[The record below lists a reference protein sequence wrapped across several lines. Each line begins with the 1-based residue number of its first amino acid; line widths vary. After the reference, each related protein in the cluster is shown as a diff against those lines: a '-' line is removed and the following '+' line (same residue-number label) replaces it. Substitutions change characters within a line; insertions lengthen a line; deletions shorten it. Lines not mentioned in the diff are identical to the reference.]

1 MRRNSNSASCR
12 SCNPTAFRGQSSA
25 INLLLRYKVFLW
37 GALLLF
43 CIPQVSAQ
51 TASVRGFVTDASDG
65 QALQGVNI
73 ALRDA
78 AGNLRGGGTN
88 DDGFF
93 IVVRLQPG
101 RWFLQ
106 ASFIGYETFSD
117 TLDLAGDQTERLSIS
132 IRPGVELDAVVVEG
146 EREGGVMVAAGVQT
160 VRPADVDLVPTP
172 DVSGDL
178 VSYLSAMPG
187 VVSIGDRGG
196 QVFIRGGEPSHNL
209 ALLDGMYIYQPFH
222 ILGFY
227 SAFSSDIL
235 RNADIHAGAFS
246 SKYSGRMSSVIDVHT
261 RNGNLQESRRT
272 FSFAPFVSMGILE
285 GPVKRGRMS
294 YLFSGRASTIERVA
308 SSYINQPVPYA
319 FGDFFGKVHWTISDS
334 HQASI
339 SAIHTY
345 DRGTLDTVNE
355 NSDEIRWN
363 NTAYGARW
371 LVVPPSL
378 PMLGEVLFSV
388 SILNMERGPKDEPD
402 RSSAIE
408 GFNLTVNLTNYG
420 QRTNVDWGFYLR
432 APRLDAR
439 LGGLFQNLDFSS
451 DRILSTGAYFE
462 PEINFTPSLKGRL
475 GLIAEFLGD
484 QGFHFEPR
492 IRVLYEL
499 GPHQFSI
506 AGGFYRQEM
515 VGLNDRRDAT
525 NVFTAWTGSP
535 TGSLPNSIHG
545 LIGYS
550 TSLRPGVNVSA
561 ELFYKNFSSLFV
573 SEWTAFPRFT
583 TRLQEASGRAMGID
597 LRMELRRTN
606 FYGFV
611 NYGLSSV
618 EYNAMQET
626 LPVWFG
632 SNEVRYRPPHDR
644 RHQINALLSFTWKKF
659 DFSARWNF
667 GSGLP
672 YSQIRGFDGFILMD
686 GPVDVSTDPGMAR
699 VIYDRPYEGIL
710 PSYHRLDL
718 SVDRVFQYRDDSFIT
733 IQAGVINVYNQSNL
747 FSLDVFTAER
757 NNQLPIIPT
766 AGIKFEF

>member
-1 MRRNSNSASCR
+1 MPMN
-12 SCNPTAFRGQSSA
+12 
-25 INLLLRYKVFLW
+25 ILLRYRVFLW
-37 GALLLF
+37 SAFFLF
-43 CIPQVSAQ
+43 CVPQVSAQ

-78 AGNLRGGGTN
+78 TGNLRGGSTD

-106 ASFIGYETFSD
+106 ASFIGYETFAD
-117 TLDLAGDQTERLSIS
+117 TLDLTEDRTERLSIS
-132 IRPGVELDAVVVEG
+132 LRPGVELDAVVVEG
-146 EREGGVMVAAGVQT
+146 EREGGAMVAAGVQT

-294 YLFSGRASTIERVA
+294 YLLSGRASTIERVA
-308 SSYINQPVPYA
+308 SGYINQPVPYT

-334 HQASI
+334 HQASV

-345 DRGTLDTVNE
+345 DRGTLDTANE

-371 LVVPPSL
+371 LVVPPNL

-432 APRLDAR
+432 APRLDAS
-439 LGGLFQNLDFSS
+439 LDGLFQNLDFTS

-462 PEINFTPSLKGRL
+462 PEISFTPNLKGRL

-597 LRMELRRTN
+597 LRMELRKTN

-686 GPVDVSTDPGMAR
+686 GPVDVAGDLGAAR
-699 VIYDRPYEGIL
+699 VIYDRPYEGLL

-718 SVDRVFQYRDDSFIT
+718 SIDRVFQYRDDSFVT
-733 IQAGVINVYNQSNL
+733 AQVGVINVYNKSNL

>member
-1 MRRNSNSASCR
+1 M
-12 SCNPTAFRGQSSA
+12 NPVSWCW
-25 INLLLRYKVFLW
+25 LLLCLS
-37 GALLLF
+37 LCLF
-43 CIPQVSAQ
+43 CIPKTEAQ
-51 TASVRGFVTDASDG
+51 TATVRGFVTDASDG
-65 QALQGVNI
+65 QALQGVNV

-78 AGNLRGGGTN
+78 TGNLRGDIAD

-106 ASFIGYETFSD
+106 ASFIGYETFTD
-117 TLDLAGDQTERLSIS
+117 TLDLVEDQTARFSIALN
-132 IRPGVELDAVVVEG
+132 PGVEMETLVVEG
-146 EREGGVMVAAGVQT
+146 EREGGAMVAAGVQT

-209 ALLDGMYIYQPFH
+209 SLLDGMYIYQPFH

-272 FSFAPFVSMGILE
+272 FSLAPFVSMGILE

-294 YLFSGRASTIERVA
+294 YLLSGRASTIERVA
-308 SSYINQPVPYA
+308 SGYISQPVPYT
-319 FGDFFGKVHWTISDS
+319 FGDFFGKVHWIISDS

-355 NSDEIRWN
+355 ESDEIRWN

-371 LVVPPSL
+371 LVAPPSL

-388 SILNMERGPKDEPD
+388 SMLNMERGPRDEPL

-408 GFNLTVNLTNYG
+408 GFNLAVNLTNYG
-420 QRTNVDWGFYLR
+420 RRTNVDWGFYLR
-432 APRLDAR
+432 APRLDAS
-439 LGGLFQNLDFSS
+439 LDGLFQNLDFTS
-451 DRILSTGAYFE
+451 DRILSTGAYLE
-462 PEINFTPSLKGRL
+462 PEITFTPSLRGRF

-492 IRVLYEL
+492 VRVLYEL
-499 GPHQFSI
+499 GKHQFSL
-506 AGGFYRQEM
+506 AGGLYRQEM

-535 TGSLPNSIHG
+535 TGSLPNSIHA
-545 LIGYS
+545 LFGYS
-550 TSLRPGVNVSA
+550 TSPRSGMNVSA
-561 ELFYKNFSSLFV
+561 ELFYKHFSNLFV

-583 TRLQEASGRAMGID
+583 TRLQEASGRAMGLD
-597 LRMELRRTN
+597 LRMEVRGTN

-618 EYNAMQET
+618 EYNAMQES
-626 LPVWFG
+626 LPIWFG
-632 SNEVRYRPPHDR
+632 SNEIRYRPPHDR
-644 RHQINALLSFTWKKF
+644 RHQVNVLASFTWRKF
-659 DFSARWNF
+659 DISARWNF

-672 YSQIRGFDGFILMD
+672 YSQVRGFDGFVLLD
-686 GPVDVSTDPGMAR
+686 GPTDVSTEPGVAR
-699 VIYDRPYEGIL
+699 VIYDRPYEGVL
-710 PSYHRLDL
+710 PNYHRLDL

-733 IQAGVINVYNQSNL
+733 IQAGVINVYNKSNL